1 MKTTYII
8 IGFVLLII
16 SSISSYFIY
25 FALEASPQSNVL
37 TSVKLE
43 KLDAVN
49 SEHLHEKN
57 EQLYFN
63 ILDLNGKMRS
73 TDEWK
78 DKVMV
83 LNFWAT
89 WCPPCVKE
97 IPFFIQLQEKYA
109 QQGLQFV
116 GIAVDSAKN
125 VKQFIKLI
133 EINYPVLVEEQK
145 AIRIAESLGNQSGIL
160 PFTVIVNRD
169 GEIITRH
176 LGEFTQ
182 QDAESLLIP
191 LLQATNMPVENVK

>member
-1 MKTTYII
+1 MKTTHII

-16 SSISSYFIY
+16 SSLSSYFIY
-25 FALEASPQSNVL
+25 FALEPSPQSNTL

-43 KLDAVN
+43 KLDAVDP
-49 SEHLHEKN
+49 EHLHEKD
-57 EQLYFN
+57 EQLHFK
-63 ILDLNGKMRS
+63 ILDLTGKMRS

-78 DKVMV
+78 NKVMV

-97 IPFFIQLQEKYA
+97 IPFFTQLQEKYA

-116 GIAVDSAKN
+116 GIAIDSAKN
-125 VKQFIKLI
+125 VRQFIKLI

-160 PFTVIVNRD
+160 PFTVVVNRD

-182 QDAESLLIP
+182 QDVELLLMP
-191 LLQATNMPVENVK
+191 LLQATNIPVENVK